1 MRSDMRVPAHV
12 RAQFRV
18 TGVPVGGHLRAG
30 LQGVQRGH
38 RDGAAHVP
46 DDQLDG
52 VQQLRVGVLRRVV
65 SDETVGQLSAVPG
78 HSTAKRHRNRRG
90 ELHPAHERLMSA
102 GKFPKN
108 PLSVR

>member
-18 TGVPVGGHLRAG
+18 AGVPVGGHLRAG

-46 DDQLDG
+46 DDQLDS

-65 SDETVGQLSAVPG
+65 SNETVGQLSTVPG
-78 HSTAKRHRNRRG
+78 YGTAKWHRNRRG
-90 ELHPAHERLMSA
+90 KLHPAHERLMSA
-102 GKFPKN
+102 GKFPKK
-108 PLSVR
+108 PLYR